1 MYLKSKDMKTKILLA
16 EDDLNLG
23 KILKSYLEAK
33 DFDVELYL
41 NGEEALLSFQK
52 NEYDII
58 VLDVMMP
65 VMDGFT
71 TARNIRKTD
80 KKIPIIFL
88 TAKSLEEDKL
98 TGFDIGADYYITKP
112 FNMELLLARINAI
125 MRRIGSDSDENSQK
139 DIFNIGKY
147 TFDYMHQELKI
158 GKNIQKLTSKE
169 SELLKLLCLHEN
181 ETMDRRVAL
190 NRIWKDD
197 SYYNARSMDV
207 YITKLRKY
215 LKEDSKLQIINVHGI
230 GFKLLTK

>member
-1 MYLKSKDMKTKILLA
+1 MKTKILLA

-33 DFDVELYL
+33 NFDVELYH

-71 TARNIRKTD
+71 AAQNIRKTD

-98 TGFDIGADYYITKP
+98 KGFDIGADDYITKP
-112 FNMELLLARINAI
+112 FNMELLLARVNAI
-125 MRRIGSDSDENSQK
+125 IRRIGADENENSQK
-139 DIFNIGKY
+139 NIFTIGKY
-147 TFDYMHQELKI
+147 TFDYMHQKLTIDK
-158 GKNIQKLTSKE
+158 KTQKLTSKE
-169 SELLKLLCLHEN
+169 SELLKLLCQHEN

>member
-1 MYLKSKDMKTKILLA
+1 MKTKILLA

-33 DFDVELYL
+33 NFEVEMYQ
-41 NGEEALLSFQK
+41 NGEDALLAFQK
-52 NEYDII
+52 NEFDII

-71 TARNIRKTD
+71 AAQNIRKTD

-98 TGFDIGADYYITKP
+98 KGFDIGADDYITKP

-125 MRRIGSDSDENSQK
+125 LRRTAGDDQSDDSKNN
-139 DIFNIGKY
+139 FTIGKY
-147 TFDYMHQELKI
+147 HFDYMHQELKL
-158 GKNIQKLTSKE
+158 GKKVQKLTSKE
-169 SELLKLLCLHEN
+169 SELLKLLCQHEN

-215 LKEDSKLQIINVHGI
+215 LKEDPKIQIINVHGI

>member
-1 MYLKSKDMKTKILLA
+1 MKTRILLA

-23 KILKSYLEAK
+23 KILKPYLEAK
-33 DFDVELYL
+33 NFQVDLHI
-41 NGEEALLSFQK
+41 NGQEALMAFQK
-52 NEYDII
+52 NEFDLV

-71 TARNIRKTD
+71 TAENIRKTD

-88 TAKSLEEDKL
+88 TAKSLEDDKL
-98 TGFDIGADYYITKP
+98 KGFNIGADDYITKP

-125 MRRIGSDSDENSQK
+125 LRRTLAEDEEGAGK
-139 DIFNIGKY
+139 DNFVVGKY
-147 TFDYMHQELKI
+147 TFDYMHQELKL
-158 GKNIQKLTSKE
+158 GKEIQKLTSKE
-169 SELLKLLCLHEN
+169 SELLKLLCQHEN

-215 LKEDSKLQIINVHGI
+215 LKDDSNIQIINVHGI

>member
-1 MYLKSKDMKTKILLA
+1 MKTKILLA

-33 DFDVELYL
+33 NFDVDLFL
-41 NGEEALLSFQK
+41 NGEDALLSFQK
-52 NEYDII
+52 NEYEII
-58 VLDVMMP
+58 ILDVMMP

-71 TARNIRKTD
+71 AAQNIRKTD
-80 KKIPIIFL
+80 KKVPIIFL

-98 TGFDIGADYYITKP
+98 KGFDIGADDYITKP
-112 FNMELLLARINAI
+112 FNMELLLARLNAI
-125 MRRIGSDSDENSQK
+125 LRRMGADEDENGQK
-139 DIFNIGKY
+139 NIFTIGKY
-147 TFDYMHQELKI
+147 TFDYMHQKLSV
-158 GKNIQKLTSKE
+158 GKESQKLTSKE
-169 SELLKLLCLHEN
+169 SELLKLLCQHEN

-215 LKEDSKLQIINVHGI
+215 LKEDPKLQIINVHGI

>member
-1 MYLKSKDMKTKILLA
+1 MKTRILLA

-23 KILKSYLEAK
+23 KILKPYLEAK
-33 DFDVELYL
+33 GFVVDLHT
-41 NGEEALLSFQK
+41 NGQDALMAFQK
-52 NEYDII
+52 NEFDLV

-71 TARNIRKTD
+71 AADNIRKTD
-80 KKIPIIFL
+80 KKIPIVFL
-88 TAKSLEEDKL
+88 TAKSLEDDKL
-98 TGFDIGADYYITKP
+98 KGFNMGADDYITKP
-112 FNMELLLARINAI
+112 FNMEILLARINAVL
-125 MRRIGSDSDENSQK
+125 RRTLVDPEEGGGK
-139 DIFNIGKY
+139 DVFTVGKY
-147 TFDYMHQELKI
+147 NFDYIHQQLKI
-158 GKNIQKLTSKE
+158 GKDVQKLTSKE
-169 SELLKLLCLHEN
+169 SELLKLLCQHEN

-215 LKEDSKLQIINVHGI
+215 LKDDSNIQIINVHGI

>member
-1 MYLKSKDMKTKILLA
+1 MKTRILLA

-23 KILKSYLEAK
+23 KILKSYLTAK
-33 DFDVELYL
+33 DFDVDIHI
-41 NGEEALLSFQK
+41 NGEDALLSFQK
-52 NEYDII
+52 NEYDIV

-71 TARNIRKTD
+71 AAEHIRKTD

-98 TGFDIGADYYITKP
+98 KGFNIGADDYITKP
-112 FNMELLLARINAI
+112 FNMEILLARLNALI
-125 MRRIGSDSDENSQK
+125 RRMDLGSEDQADK
-139 DIFNIGKY
+139 DIYTVGKY
-147 TFDYMHQELKI
+147 TFNYIHQELTINGEKS
-158 GKNIQKLTSKE
+158 KLTSKE
-169 SELLKLLCLHEN
+169 SELLKMLCQHEN
-181 ETMDRRVAL
+181 ETLDRRVAL

-215 LKEDSKLQIINVHGI
+215 LKEDPNIQILNVHGV